1 MGDSHHPRRGSMQFW
16 PRKRAG
22 CSIARIATWPKET
35 KVKPLGFIGYKAGMT
50 HLQVI
55 DNRPK
60 SLTKG
65 EAIFMPATI
74 IDCPPLT
81 VMGLVFYKN
90 SPNGLV
96 KVSQV
101 LAQKLDKE
109 LSENFPLPKK
119 PKAKL
124 EKVMENSSGFDEV
137 RLLVHSNPK
146 QTTIGAK
153 KPKVMEIALGGKKE
167 EKLNYAKEHL
177 GKEINVK
184 EVLESGMQVDFHG
197 ITKGKGYQGTVKR
210 FGVPIRQHKA
220 EKTKRGIGTL
230 GPWHPKRILYTVP
243 QSGKMGYHLRTEYNK
258 QILKLGEKAEEIN
271 PDSGLKHYGLIRNN
285 YLLVKGSVMGPSK
298 RALAL
303 TPAIR
308 PDRKMVKEAPQISYI
323 HK

>member
-22 CSIARIATWPKET
+22 CSIARIATWVKET

-50 HLQVI
+50 HLQVV

-65 EAIFMPATI
+65 ENIFMPVTI
-74 IDCPPLT
+74 IDCPPIT

-90 SPNGLV
+90 SSNGLI
-96 KVSQV
+96 KISQV
-101 LAQKLDKE
+101 WAPKLDKE
-109 LSENFPLPKK
+109 LADNFPLPKNS
-119 PKAKL
+119 KAKL
-124 EKVMENSSGFDEV
+124 ENIKEFDEV

-153 KPKVMEIALGGKKE
+153 KPKVMEIAIGGKKE
-167 EKLNYAKEHL
+167 EKLNYAKELL
-177 GKEINVK
+177 GKEISLKDVFDN
-184 EVLESGMQVDFHG
+184 GMLVDFHG

-243 QSGKMGYHLRTEYNK
+243 QGGKMGYHLRTEYNK
-258 QILKLGEKAEEIN
+258 QIIKVGDKIEEVN
-271 PDSGLKHYGLIRNN
+271 PNGGIKHYGLVRNH

-298 RALAL
+298 RALVL
-303 TPAIR
+303 TPALR
-308 PDRKMVKEAPQISYI
+308 PDKKITKEAPQISYL